1 MLDRINKEDRPCYLL
16 GDFNID
22 LINKQSETF
31 LNTMF
36 SHYFHP
42 RIDRPTRITDSSA
55 TLIDN
60 IFTNTHSNLISS
72 GIWLADISDHLPIF
86 MTFPYN
92 HNIVKKQTLPLFT
105 YKRQYTSENI
115 MQFKSR
121 LSMVDWSD
129 VYNEVGADNKYNC
142 FFLKSMNCKMNVSLR
157 SNIN

>member
-1 MLDRINKEDRPCYLL
+1 MKNLHNLL
-16 GDFNID
+16 SN
-22 LINKQSETF
+22 INKQSEPF

-86 MTFPYN
+86 MTFPYYCN
-92 HNIVKKQTLPLFT
+92 NVKKQTLPSFV

-115 MQFKSR
+115 LQFKTR

-129 VYNEVGADNKYNC
+129 VMSIMKLERMINTIVFSK
-142 FFLKSMNCKMNVSLR
+142 KSMNYKMNVSLG
-157 SNIN
+157 